1 MAENQTAKER
11 LVQFIKSLGIG
22 QGKFESICG
31 LSNGWVNNVK
41 ATIKD
46 DKMQKIIL
54 QYPELNTVWLL
65 TGEGSM
71 LKTRMYDSDEQKTV
85 FTSEWYKELQEE
97 NKRLRAEN
105 EALKNKEAE
114 LMEMLKNALAVK
126 AAEIK

>member
-46 DKMQKIIL
+46 DKMQKIVL

>member
-1 MAENQTAKER
+1 
-11 LVQFIKSLGIG
+11 
-22 QGKFESICG
+22 
-31 LSNGWVNNVK
+31 
-41 ATIKD
+41 
-46 DKMQKIIL
+46 MQKIVL

>member
-1 MAENQTAKER
+1 
-11 LVQFIKSLGIG
+11 
-22 QGKFESICG
+22 
-31 LSNGWVNNVK
+31 
-41 ATIKD
+41 
-46 DKMQKIIL
+46 MQKIIL